1 MNWLIRRG
9 LSVVPVTC
17 LVAAALAFPSY
28 SHARAANLSV
38 LDNGT
43 IRVGV
48 DPQHGGDISYLSSS
62 HGANVEN
69 LLVVSQQSYW
79 GGPFLPDW
87 IQWHGWPAGFPAVA
101 SSNDGKTIYTKVLN
115 PDCECALETWIRL
128 EGNAVRVHN
137 RLKNFRSDTTPYP
150 AAWSELPAL
159 YAAGSNYR
167 VVAYDGEAP
176 FMHAPV
182 RDVTDLAH
190 FPIYAA
196 PNYGIEATEHWA
208 ALVNDD
214 NFGVGL
220 FEPGLDQIASR
231 STCSNCWPGGYLAGV
246 REERLDA
253 NIVYSYDYTLVVGS
267 VSRIRA
273 FAYAHRTVPRP
284 RYLFKTDR
292 QHFLEWNASD
302 FGLPM
307 AGALRMRVDQN
318 DPQLVGPTTLWLAA
332 QVRQIY
338 IRGAWHTRQGTAQLF
353 WGTGNGYPFSG
364 DRVSTFAVQA
374 DGRFH
379 SYRVRL
385 WGLSGYRGAITR
397 LRLDPVSSAEPG
409 GWVDVTCISWKPCP
423 VDRRAERGLLA
434 NDRVPFLDRF
444 DSDELD
450 TRFWSVAG
458 NSSQTDLAQR
468 DGELEI
474 TVPDDA
480 APLRG
485 QDYVGAG
492 IYSRCSLV
500 GDFDTQVDYR
510 LLNWPENNGVNVN
523 FGIPSGGLFRHNF
536 SGGDGVSTYFSS
548 VGSPFVR
555 LDDPVGSFRLVR
567 KGGTV
572 TAFYRRAGEWVPV
585 DVVKSAQT
593 RFWVGLS
600 IYTNTTQFSKQYV
613 RVAFDNFRVNQGR
626 LSCPAG

>member
-17 LVAAALAFPSY
+17 LVAVALAFPSY
-28 SHARAANLSV
+28 SYARAANLSV

-48 DPQHGGDISYLSSS
+48 DVQHGGDISYLSSS

-69 LLVVSQQSYW
+69 LVQLSTQSYW
-79 GGPFLPDW
+79 GGPFVPDW
-87 IQWHGWPAGFPAVA
+87 LQWHGWPDGVPAVTA
-101 SSNDGKTIYTKVLN
+101 FNNGKTIYTKVVT
-115 PDCECALETWIRL
+115 CECALETRIRL
-128 EGNAVRVHN
+128 AGNAVHVHN
-137 RLKNFRSDTTPYP
+137 RLENFRSDTTPYP
-150 AAWSELPAL
+150 AGWSELPAL

-167 VVAYDGEAP
+167 IVSYDGEAP
-176 FMHAPV
+176 FTHAPV
-182 RDVTDLAH
+182 RDVTDLAQ
-190 FPIYAA
+190 FPPYDV
-196 PNYGIEATEHWA
+196 YHYDIEATEHWA
-208 ALVNDD
+208 AIVNEG

-220 FEPGLDQIASR
+220 FEPDLDRMTAISSCFQ
-231 STCSNCWPGGYLAGV
+231 CSPSGYLAGV
-246 REERLDA
+246 RQERLDA
-253 NIVYSYDYTLVVGS
+253 NIVYTYDYTLVVGS

-273 FAYAHRTVPRP
+273 YAYAHRTDPRP
-284 RYLFKTDR
+284 QYLFKNDR
-292 QHFLEWNASD
+292 QHWFEWNASD

-307 AGALRMRVDQN
+307 AGALRMLVNQG
-318 DPQLVGPTTLWLAA
+318 DPRLVSPETLWPAA
-332 QVRQIY
+332 RVRQIY
-338 IRGAWHTRQGTAQLF
+338 IRGAWHTRQYTAQVF
-353 WGTGNGYPFSG
+353 WGSGKGYPFSG
-364 DRVSTFAVQA
+364 DRVRSFSVQA

-379 SYRVRL
+379 AYRVPL
-385 WGLSGYRGAITR
+385 WGLPGYRGAITG
-397 LRLDPVSSAEPG
+397 LRLDPVNDAEPD

-423 VDRRAERGLLA
+423 VDRRAEGELLA

-444 DSDELD
+444 DSDELN
-450 TRFWSVAG
+450 TRFWSVSG
-458 NSSQTDLAQR
+458 NSPQTDLAQR

-485 QDYVGAG
+485 QDFVGAG
-492 IYSRCSLV
+492 IYSRCSLA
-500 GDFDTQVDYR
+500 GGFDTQVDYR

-555 LDDPVGSFRLVR
+555 FDDPVGSFRLVR

-613 RVAFDNFRVNQGR
+613 RVAFDNFRVNRGR
-626 LSCPAG
+626 LSCPAS